1 MYDSEMKGITI
12 ISNYLISFQ
21 LKSGMTNKLYFP
33 GHVSATFPY
42 HNRVPLSCLCMSQY
56 CLNLC
61 SDIRTCKYLERVD
74 QQGLVVLAVN
84 LDNRHLMT
92 VNREGES
99 WVARDGD
106 QAESVAILYQIL
118 DHISILGVRISL
130 TA

>member
-33 GHVSATFPY
+33 GQGSATFPY

-56 CLNLC
+56 RVNLC

>member
-1 MYDSEMKGITI
+1 
-12 ISNYLISFQ
+12 
-21 LKSGMTNKLYFP
+21 
-33 GHVSATFPY
+33 
-42 HNRVPLSCLCMSQY
+42 MSQY
-56 CLNLC
+56 RVNLC

>member
-1 MYDSEMKGITI
+1 
-12 ISNYLISFQ
+12 
-21 LKSGMTNKLYFP
+21 
-33 GHVSATFPY
+33 
-42 HNRVPLSCLCMSQY
+42 MSQY

-74 QQGLVVLAVN
+74 QQGLVVFAVN